1 MATIQGPK
9 GLVRRN
15 SVRKFGQVMQ
25 VMKISPF
32 FGVRKNAGW
41 DLLPTSNQS
50 LCGKRSVWSDSW
62 GPPELFVEVEG
73 TEVIFHFD
81 PKLNGRFH
89 HLISSWR
96 DAKTFT
102 GNLASTI
109 FQKTPSC
116 ELQVTWILED
126 KTLLSMEW
134 SLIQHSLERKPQWP
148 QPINPSRLLESL
160 FACLD
165 FFLGPQWSIKNR
177 HVAAVFCIFAWNHPS
192 HFAVNTSHK
201 STAVVLPRSS
211 KHPRNP
217 WWKPQLFF
225 KRVFHDVTTVAAYFS
240 DLDRRRSMKNTLP
253 MILLKQSQAF
263 SALSNQNWDP
273 CGDKWMPSFA
283 EKKDCFRDRNCWTSI
298 ILGKLC
304 YYRWKSCNNRD
315 PLQHQH
321 AANSTP
327 TIPAWIADRSLIAI
341 CRLRDSR
348 IVAQPLL
355 PVVP

>member
-1 MATIQGPK
+1 
-9 GLVRRN
+9 
-15 SVRKFGQVMQ
+15 MQ

-50 LCGKRSVWSDSW
+50 LWGKRSVWSDSW

-96 DAKTFT
+96 DASK
-102 GNLASTI
+102 
-109 FQKTPSC
+109 
-116 ELQVTWILED
+116 
-126 KTLLSMEW
+126 LSQE
-134 SLIQHSLERKPQWP
+134 IWP
-148 QPINPSRLLESL
+148 QEFFKKPPQLWVASHVNLGRQNSFVNGMEPDPTFFGEKATVATADKPVPTFGESL
-160 FACLD
+160 CLSW

-177 HVAAVFCIFAWNHPS
+177 HVAAVFCIFAWNHQS
-192 HFAVNTSHK
+192 HFAVNT
-201 STAVVLPRSS
+201 AVVFPRSS
-211 KHPRNP
+211 GSVKSLMKATAFFLTCFSWRYNGGCIFFRPGPKKIHEKYSSYDFVETKPKPFQP
-217 WWKPQLFF
+217 WATK
-225 KRVFHDVTTVAAYFS
+225 TE
-240 DLDRRRSMKNTLP
+240 
-253 MILLKQSQAF
+253 
-263 SALSNQNWDP
+263 
-273 CGDKWMPSFA
+273 MPSFA
-283 EKKDCFRDRNCWTSI
+283 EKKDCFRDRNCWSKKTSI

-327 TIPAWIADRSLIAI
+327 TSPAWIAHRSLIAI
-341 CRLRDSR
+341 CRIRDSR

-355 PVVP
+355 PLVP